1 MANSIPYYM
10 VNEVMNVQKSETT
23 NIVPGMGATYFI
35 GSDSYA
41 MVVTE
46 VLSPKSIMIAH
57 AIPSHEDKFVTNEDG
72 LDILP
77 EEFLKEYEK
86 FVPDEF
92 GYKSYNVPR
101 KYTLRKNHRWVEE
114 GRGLWDCGG
123 IHIGHAESYR
133 DPSF

>member
-10 VNEVMNVQKSETT
+10 VNEVINTKKSETI

-46 VLSPKSIMIAH
+46 DLSPKSIMIAH
-57 AIPSHEDKFVTNEDG
+57 VIDSHEDKFITNKDG

-114 GRGLWDCGG
+114 GHGLWDCGG
-123 IHIGHAESYR
+123 IHIGHAETYR

>member
-10 VNEVMNVQKSETT
+10 VNEVMNAKKSETN

-57 AIPSHEDKFVTNEDG
+57 VIDSHEDKFITNEDG

-86 FVPDEF
+86 FIPDEF

-114 GRGLWDCGG
+114 GHGLWDCGG
-123 IHIGHAESYR
+123 IHIGHAETYR